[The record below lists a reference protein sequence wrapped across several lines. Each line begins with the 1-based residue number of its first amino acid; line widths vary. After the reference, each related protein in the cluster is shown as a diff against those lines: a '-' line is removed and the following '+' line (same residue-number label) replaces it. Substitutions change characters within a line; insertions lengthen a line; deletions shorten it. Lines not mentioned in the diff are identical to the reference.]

1 MANKTKQLE
10 KDRRARVEAMRREQQ
25 AKERRKSLLFI
36 IVAVVL
42 GIGLVAAAALPAVLK
57 SSNDPAKKSIESF
70 GVSAAAASC
79 DAPTTD
85 KVTGNNVHVGPG
97 TNQPNKTKVK
107 YAEVPPSSGEH
118 FVQPVMPAKAFYSAS
133 DRPALEQLVHN
144 LEHGYTIL
152 WYDDS
157 VAADSVQMDQI
168 RAIASKF
175 SGTTNLRDKF
185 KAVPWTS
192 KDGKSFPSGQHVAFT
207 HWSVGGTQN
216 ASTGQAKQVGVW
228 QYCSSTSGA
237 ALQSFMDKYPFSD
250 SPEPAGM

>member
-42 GIGLVAAAALPAVLK
+42 GVGLVAAAALPAVLK
-57 SSNDPAKKSIESF
+57 SRNDPAKKSIESF

-144 LEHGYTIL
+144 LEHGYTLL
-152 WYDDS
+152 WYDKTVTGEQLKTLKDLADRARNEAAVGPNHKFIVSAWDDS
-157 VAADSVQMDQI
+157 YGA
-168 RAIASKF
+168 
-175 SGTTNLRDKF
+175 
-185 KAVPWTS
+185 
-192 KDGKSFPSGQHVAFT
+192 FPSGKHIALS
-207 HWSVGGTQN
+207 HWGAKEGHRQLC
-216 ASTGQAKQVGVW
+216 GQV
-228 QYCSSTSGA
+228 SGA
-237 ALQSFMDKYPFSD
+237 VVADFVKKFPASD
-250 SPEPAGM
+250 APEPNTA

>member
-42 GIGLVAAAALPAVLK
+42 GVGLVAAAALPAVLK
-57 SSNDPAKKSIESF
+57 SRNDPAKKSIESF

-118 FVQPVMPAKAFYSAS
+118 FVQPVMPAKAFYSPS

-144 LEHGYTIL
+144 LEHGYTLL
-152 WYDDS
+152 WYDKTVTGEQLKTLKDLADRARNEEAVGPSHKFIVSAWDDS
-157 VAADSVQMDQI
+157 YGA
-168 RAIASKF
+168 
-175 SGTTNLRDKF
+175 
-185 KAVPWTS
+185 
-192 KDGKSFPSGQHVAFT
+192 FPSGKHIALS
-207 HWSVGGTQN
+207 HWGAKEGHRQLC
-216 ASTGQAKQVGVW
+216 GQV
-228 QYCSSTSGA
+228 SGA
-237 ALQSFMDKYPFSD
+237 VVADFVKKFPASD
-250 SPEPAGM
+250 APEPNTA

>member
-152 WYDDS
+152 WYDKTITGEQLKTLKDLADRARNEAAVGPSHKFIVSAWDDS
-157 VAADSVQMDQI
+157 YGA
-168 RAIASKF
+168 
-175 SGTTNLRDKF
+175 
-185 KAVPWTS
+185 
-192 KDGKSFPSGQHVAFT
+192 FPSGKHIALS
-207 HWSVGGTQN
+207 HWGAKDGHRQLC
-216 ASTGQAKQVGVW
+216 GQV
-228 QYCSSTSGA
+228 SGA
-237 ALQSFMDKYPFSD
+237 VVADFVKKFPASD
-250 SPEPAGM
+250 APEPNTA